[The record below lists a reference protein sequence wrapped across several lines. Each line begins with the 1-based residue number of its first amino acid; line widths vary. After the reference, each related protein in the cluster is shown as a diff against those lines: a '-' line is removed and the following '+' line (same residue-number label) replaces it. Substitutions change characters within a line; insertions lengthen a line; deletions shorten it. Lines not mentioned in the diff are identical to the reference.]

1 MLQLRS
7 EVVSRADRES
17 LKEQLRTLETSIQDH
32 LDLIKKQQAEAR
44 ARKQELEEES
54 EEEDEEFD
62 DAERTL
68 AIKSVEERA
77 SVLEADQ
84 VSCGVVFLQARS
96 RRSGQE
102 IGRVETTDNSEAF
115 VGMPESAIGKIK
127 QQLIGV
133 VITQGHSI
141 ARVGIMSREF
151 A

>member
-1 MLQLRS
+1 
-7 EVVSRADRES
+7 
-17 LKEQLRTLETSIQDH
+17 LKEQLRTLETSIKDH
-32 LDLIKKQQAEAR
+32 LDLIKKQQAETR
-44 ARKQELEEES
+44 ARKQELEDDSEE

-77 SVLEADQ
+77 RLLEADQ

-96 RRSGQE
+96 RQSGQE
-102 IGRVETTDNSEAF
+102 IGRVETTDHSEAF
-115 VGMPESAIGKIK
+115 VGMPESAIKKIK